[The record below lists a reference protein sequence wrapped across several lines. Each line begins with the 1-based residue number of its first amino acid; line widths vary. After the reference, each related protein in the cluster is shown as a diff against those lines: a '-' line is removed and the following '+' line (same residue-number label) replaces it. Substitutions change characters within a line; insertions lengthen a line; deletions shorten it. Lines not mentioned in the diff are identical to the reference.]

1 MAPPRT
7 PLPAPLDKRACVAAL
22 RARLAEE
29 IAAATRAAKEAAAA
43 ATHEENKPENDK
55 DMRSTEAS
63 YVAKGQADR
72 VRALEHTLAMLD
84 AMAVREFAKGD
95 AIAAS
100 ALVEVEAKGHRVTY
114 LVVPAAGGVRATVG
128 GVEVQTLATSSPL
141 GAALLGLTEGD
152 EAEVE
157 TPQGLRSWSVES
169 VR

>member
-1 MAPPRT
+1 M
-7 PLPAPLDKRACVAAL
+7 DKRACIAAL
-22 RARLAEE
+22 RARLSEE
-29 IAAATRAAKEAAAA
+29 IEAATRAAKDAAAA

-72 VRALEHTLAMLD
+72 VRALEHALAMLE
-84 AMAVREFAKGD
+84 AMAVRDFAKGE

-100 ALVEVEAKGHRVTY
+100 ALVDVTGNGHTTTY
-114 LVVPAAGGVRATVG
+114 LVVPAAGGVRAKVDG
-128 GVEVQTLATSSPL
+128 HEVQTLATSSPL
-141 GAALLGLTEGD
+141 GAALIGLSEGD

-157 TPQGLRSWSVES
+157 TPQGLRTWTIAS